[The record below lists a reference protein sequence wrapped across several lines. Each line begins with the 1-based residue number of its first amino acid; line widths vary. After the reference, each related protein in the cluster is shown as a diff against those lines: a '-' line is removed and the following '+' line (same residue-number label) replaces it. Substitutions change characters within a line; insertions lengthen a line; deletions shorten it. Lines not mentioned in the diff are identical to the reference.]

1 MKEEILKSLVEFS
14 EAKGFVS
21 CYFAISH
28 DKKDEFIETVE
39 SAGESPFGIWILY
52 DNCKTCGEG
61 NYHAELIQ
69 DSQEEEY
76 VGCGIEF
83 IYKQPRN
90 ERIN

>member
-1 MKEEILKSLVEFS
+1 MKEEILKSLVEFN

-21 CYFAISH
+21 CYFGISH

-39 SAGESPFGIWILY
+39 SAGKSPFGIWILY

-69 DSQEEEY
+69 DSEEEAY
-76 VGCGIEF
+76 VEYGIEF

-90 ERIN
+90 ERVN